1 METGP
6 RRLLL
11 CWIYILSVAG
21 ANGEQVE
28 SAAVYEKD
36 YFREKMGRGPDTKET
51 SRGLTVDAWL
61 KADGRSL
68 AKRAT
73 RSSHRPRCNAL
84 SRLVNLRFHRISI
97 LFSFSFFFL
106 SSVKRR
112 RRLRESYTTI
122 VAILAHSDQRVI
134 VLFCREK
141 RGKCCAK

>member
-28 SAAVYEKD
+28 SVAVYEKD

-51 SRGLTVDAWL
+51 SRGQTVDAWL

-84 SRLVNLRFHRISI
+84 SRLVNLRFRRISI
-97 LFSFSFFFL
+97 LFFFPSFFL
-106 SSVKRR
+106 PSGGG
-112 RRLRESYTTI
+112 EGCTII

-134 VLFCREK
+134 VPFCCKK
-141 RGKCCAK
+141 RGKRCTK